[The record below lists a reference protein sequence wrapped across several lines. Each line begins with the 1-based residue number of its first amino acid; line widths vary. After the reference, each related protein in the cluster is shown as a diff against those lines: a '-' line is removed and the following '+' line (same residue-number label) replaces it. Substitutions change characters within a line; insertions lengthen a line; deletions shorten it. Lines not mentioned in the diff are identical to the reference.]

1 MRQIYDDV
9 IQLNNWLSRRKSLVL
24 KTVFAHGITEL
35 SLDEH
40 NVRLLLHSKL
50 IFKKHVEP
58 SPLFLPHLQLLL
70 HCTFKQDFLIPIRC
84 LKPTGCVQNPR
95 ERSGSPGRAAH
106 GSGGSSHCAVC
117 SRARILIP
125 RGNPRVRKLSLCFS
139 QS

>member
-95 ERSGSPGRAAH
+95 EEGESGTPTVLEAAPTGPSAAEPRYSFQEETPG
-106 GSGGSSHCAVC
+106 
-117 SRARILIP
+117 
-125 RGNPRVRKLSLCFS
+125 
-139 QS
+139 